1 MPKWLILLSA
11 YLLIWVPLNFAV
23 LAIGSLPSLD
33 ERGFAAVAELA
44 LHAAAAMLCAVAGW
58 MLRVGNVAGRRLAGV
73 ALIANAAATI
83 QALHVSALPR
93 DVPPGLPLPLTI
105 VVSIHALAWLAYL
118 NRSRDLRTWLHS
130 ND

>member
-11 YLLIWVPLNFAV
+11 YLLVWVPLNFAA
-23 LAIGSLPSLD
+23 LASRSLPSLAS
-33 ERGFAAVAELA
+33 RGSAAVVELA
-44 LHAAAAMLCAVAGW
+44 LHAAAAILCAAAGW

-93 DVPPGLPLPLTI
+93 DVSPGLPLPLTI
-105 VVSIHALAWLAYL
+105 VVSIHTLAWLAYL
-118 NRSRDLRTWLHS
+118 SRSRGLRRWLAIS
-130 ND
+130 